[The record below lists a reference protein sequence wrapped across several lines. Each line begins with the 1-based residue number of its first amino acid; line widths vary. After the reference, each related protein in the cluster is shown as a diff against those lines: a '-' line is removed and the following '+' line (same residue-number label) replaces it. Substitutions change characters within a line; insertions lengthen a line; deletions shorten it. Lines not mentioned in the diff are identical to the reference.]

1 MEEFEGLLE
10 DEVYYTN
17 ITAEITYIELNSEQ
31 MVPIPSVENG
41 EETGTEQEIAAAKN
55 DYLEDITLVDPKI
68 TVFNLVLMTTYM
80 YDLPIITDNEVSNT

>member
-41 EETGTEQEIAAAKN
+41 EETGIEQEIAAAKN
-55 DYLEDITLVDPKI
+55 DYLEDITLVDHKI